1 MRQELD
7 NVVLV
12 YNDPQPPVNTTARL
26 AKRKGKTTMTDS
38 RRMSQLEDIFRNI
51 DQPFQE
57 FMAQMYEVID
67 VRMAEAS
74 SKMQTMVVDTIKT
87 LLGQKLT
94 PALLT
99 QNSIQTTQNSNNSN
113 APLSS
118 PTPHSFSS
126 NGGQALTSQPT

>member
-1 MRQELD
+1 
-7 NVVLV
+7 
-12 YNDPQPPVNTTARL
+12 
-26 AKRKGKTTMTDS
+26 
-38 RRMSQLEDIFRNI
+38 
-51 DQPFQE
+51 
-57 FMAQMYEVID
+57 MYEVID

-126 NGGQALTSQPT
+126 NAGQALTSQPT